1 MTSERKLRV
10 LLAKPGLDGH
20 WRGVTVV
27 SKALMEAGMEVIY
40 VGNQTPEQIAEVAVQ
55 EDVDV
60 VGLSILSGP
69 HLKLIPKVV
78 KLLKEKGAEDVL
90 VLVGGVIPKEDIPKL
105 KEAGVHEFFGPGTP
119 TKKIVEYIQENIK
132 KT

>member
-78 KLLKEKGAEDVL
+78 KLLKEKSAEDVL

-105 KEAGVHEFFGPGTP
+105 KKAGVHEFFGPGTS
-119 TKKIVEYIQENIK
+119 TKKIVEYIQENVK